1 MSETP
6 SSPSWLD
13 LDDDEYVVVRTRPS
27 SNLVLAA
34 VVVGLGLMVTMAVVV
49 GFFTSQSTGRAVSF
63 TVLIGIVAVIA
74 GTFLLTRR
82 REYVMTD
89 RRALAAVGFLYRD
102 ISSCTL
108 SEVRGLAVQQSTWQ
122 QLFDVGTLRFETDGG
137 GVAFRSLENP
147 TGVQSR
153 ILGFVEL
160 GDV

>member
-63 TVLIGIVAVIA
+63 TVLIVIVAVIA

-82 REYVMTD
+82 R
-89 RRALAAVGFLYRD
+89 
-102 ISSCTL
+102 
-108 SEVRGLAVQQSTWQ
+108 
-122 QLFDVGTLRFETDGG
+122 
-137 GVAFRSLENP
+137 
-147 TGVQSR
+147 
-153 ILGFVEL
+153 
-160 GDV
+160 